1 MFVKGLVQGTTILLV
16 TVLVVLFSP
25 LFHSK
30 DFTELA
36 VGVTVFVGWFVAGYF
51 YKKRYGSI
59 FYSLFFSERKKEY
72 VNGLI
77 HYTMGVGLIWGPA
90 KLLASGFPIHDV
102 LPIFNIALLLLS
114 IPLSAMSV
122 VGALIIGGLFYR
134 DKS

>member
-1 MFVKGLVQGTTILLV
+1 MFTKGLAQGIIILLA
-16 TVLVVLFSP
+16 TVLAVLFAS
-25 LFHSK
+25 LFHRK

-36 VGVTVFVGWFVAGYF
+36 VGVTVLVGWFVAGYF

-59 FYSLFFSERKKEY
+59 FYSLFFGRGKEY
-72 VNGLI
+72 ASGLI

-90 KLLASGFPIHDV
+90 KLFASGFPLHDV

-114 IPLSAMSV
+114 IPMSAMSV
-122 VGALIIGGLFYR
+122 VGALIIGGLFYK